1 MFTIQAPAK
10 INLALDVLAKRPDGY
25 HEVDM
30 IMQTITLADQLS
42 FELMPDSE
50 IELTTNTRLVP
61 DDQRNLIWKAVQ
73 LIRTETGCRGGVRIR
88 LNKRI
93 PVAAGLAGG
102 SSDAAATLKA
112 LNFLWKL
119 GLSLEQLLELGA
131 RLGADVP
138 FCILQGTARCRGIG
152 EQLTPIRR
160 HARSTHRV
168 LLVNPGIAVPTA
180 LIYKRLKLDQI
191 QQHPTI
197 DTAVAAL
204 EQDDLQNL
212 ESSWG
217 NLLEAVTCNEF
228 PVVRR
233 VKKYFCDFGLIHNLM
248 SGSGPSVFALNPPE
262 TIIRPFLQGLPS
274 GWFGYLADFIDQSFD
289 EKGDRNGTTTSSPDS
304 VGQL

>member
-10 INLALDVLAKRPDGY
+10 INLALDVLAKRSDGY

-42 FELMPDSE
+42 FELIRDSK
-50 IELTTNTRLVP
+50 IELLTNTGLVP
-61 DDQRNLIWKAVQ
+61 DDQRNLVWKAVQ
-73 LIRTETGCRGGVRIR
+73 LIRRETGYSGGVRIR

-112 LNFLWKL
+112 LNYLWKL

-152 EQLTPIRR
+152 EKLSPIRR
-160 HARSTHRV
+160 PRGSTPRV

-180 LIYKRLKLDQI
+180 LIYQRLELERIK
-191 QQHPTI
+191 QHPAVNE
-197 DTAVAAL
+197 AVAAL
-204 EQDDLQNL
+204 EQDDWRRL
-212 ESSWG
+212 EASWG
-217 NLLEAVTCNEF
+217 NLLETVTCNEF
-228 PVVRR
+228 PVVQR
-233 VKKYFCDFGLIHNLM
+233 VKEYFRDFRLIHNLM

-262 TIIRPFLQGLPS
+262 AIIRPFLEGLPA
-274 GWFGYLADFIDQSFD
+274 GWSGYLADFIDQSFD
-289 EKGDRNGTTTSSPDS
+289 EKGDRNGTTTFGPDS
-304 VGQL
+304 VRQL